1 MNAEIIAVGTE
12 LVLGE
17 RINTNSAWL
26 AAQLAELGILTIR
39 HTTVGDEEEVLA
51 EALAH
56 SAATVDLVILTGGI
70 GPTPDDITRQAV
82 ARAAGV
88 PLVRDEASLR
98 HIQGL
103 FGSWGRVMK
112 ASNALQADFPSGS
125 EVIPNPRGTAPGFR
139 LKIRDCRIV
148 VLPGV
153 PSEMKAMWEASV
165 RPAFE
170 ASATGVLVTR
180 TLNCFG
186 AGESDITE
194 AIKDLMAPGRN
205 PSVGDTAEDAVIKV
219 RIRARA
225 ATFEEALGL
234 IDDDKKLIRSRLGD
248 LVFGEDDDTLE
259 SVVANLLISRGL
271 TLAAAESCTGGLVAK
286 RLTDVSGVSAAFIQG
301 IVAYSNESK
310 VRLLGVAP
318 AMIEEHGAVSE
329 LVARAMAEGA
339 RTLARSDYAV
349 STTGIAGP
357 TGGTPEKP
365 VGLVYVA
372 VTSPRGTTVRELR
385 LRGDR
390 AQVRDRA
397 TKSLLNMLRLEI
409 SAP

>member
-1 MNAEIIAVGTE
+1 
-12 LVLGE
+12 
-17 RINTNSAWL
+17 
-26 AAQLAELGILTIR
+26 
-39 HTTVGDEEEVLA
+39 
-51 EALAH
+51 
-56 SAATVDLVILTGGI
+56 
-70 GPTPDDITRQAV
+70 
-82 ARAAGV
+82 
-88 PLVRDEASLR
+88 
-98 HIQGL
+98 
-103 FGSWGRVMK
+103 MK

-372 VTSPRGTTVRELR
+372 VTSPHGTTVRELR